1 MFNVFTIKGGGAR
14 MTNPINIILCKIKN
28 HKLFMLDEY
37 NVDVQLNEYNG
48 QEYVYCVRC
57 KSYLPLYNL
66 D

>member
-1 MFNVFTIKGGGAR
+1 MKIANL
-14 MTNPINIILCKIKN
+14 INILICKVID

-37 NVDVQLNEYNG
+37 YVDVQQDEITG

-57 KSYLPLYNL
+57 KAYLPLHNL

>member
-1 MFNVFTIKGGGAR
+1 MKIANLFNRFICRVID
-14 MTNPINIILCKIKN
+14 

-37 NVDVQLNEYNG
+37 NVDIQLNEYNG

>member
-1 MFNVFTIKGGGAR
+1 

>member
-1 MFNVFTIKGGGAR
+1 MINL
-14 MTNPINIILCKIKN
+14 TNRILCKIKN

-37 NVDVQLNEYNG
+37 YVDVQLNEYNG